1 MKIHNSKCFRLV
13 CVPVKETSKLQ
24 DTTRSPAKAFPCLE
38 QLVLN
43 NIFRRKTYKNPIW
56 NLLNFPPGN
65 TLESVEPCLSFPEIC
80 CGVSEI

>member
-43 NIFRRKTYKNPIW
+43 NIFRRKT
-56 NLLNFPPGN
+56 
-65 TLESVEPCLSFPEIC
+65 
-80 CGVSEI
+80 